1 MSSHNLSIE
10 SGRHRNILRNNKI
23 CEFCRSEIEDEY
35 YFVLACLCYQHL
47 RVKYIKKYY
56 MYWKKPSMYKFIQLL
71 CVNNVKELCNLGKFL
86 HHAFKLRN
94 DWYINYSTIVVTKS
108 MCCTI
113 SNDIITLLRTHC
125 CYYHVVTKSQ
135 HCAAHILLKTFHMQ

>member
-10 SGRHRNILRNNKI
+10 SGRHRNILRNNRI

-35 YFVLACLCYQHL
+35 HFVLICPRYQQL
-47 RVKYIKKYY
+47 RVKYIKMY
-56 MYWKKPSMYKFIQLL
+56 YWKKPSMYKFIQLL

-86 HHAFKLRN
+86 HHAFELRN
-94 DWYINYSTIVVTKS
+94 DWYINYSTNVVTKS
-108 MCCTI
+108 MCCTF
-113 SNDIITLLRTHC
+113 SNDIITILPTHC
-125 CYYHVVTKSQ
+125 CYYQIVTKSQ